1 VKLLFDE
8 NLSYRL
14 AGALNDIYPGSAH
27 VRDAGLLGAAD
38 RLIWTY
44 AGEGGFLLVS
54 KDNDFY
60 QRSIV
65 FGAPPKV
72 IWLRIGNGGTREI
85 AALLRDRYLIVRRFA
100 EDPQATF
107 LTLAPA

>member
-1 VKLLFDE
+1 MKLLFDE

-14 AGALNDIYPGSAH
+14 VGALSDIYPGSAH

-38 RLIWTY
+38 RLIWPY
-44 AGEGGFLLVS
+44 AGERGFLLVS

-65 FGAPPKV
+65 LGAPPKV
-72 IWLRIGNGGTREI
+72 IWLRVGNGPTREI
-85 AALLRDRYLIVRRFA
+85 AALLRNRYLIVRRFA
-100 EDPQATF
+100 EDPHTTF
-107 LTLAPA
+107 LTLTPA